1 MAIAAS
7 AAAATAAAVFLTS
20 TVQTA
25 AALNNLWAG
34 VAEVMTNQQNIYNHF
49 KTGIMS
55 LN

>member
-1 MAIAAS
+1 MAITAS
-7 AAAATAAAVFLTS
+7 AAVATAAAVFLTS

-25 AALNNLWAG
+25 AAFNNLSAG
-34 VAEVMTNQQNIYNHF
+34 VAEAMTNQQNINNHF